1 MSLELPAQEADIDRW
16 RVEVADACRVLAAEG
31 LVSDIL
37 GHVSVRI
44 GEDRMLIRAR
54 SAEDSGLLLTRPQDV
69 VLADF
74 DGNPA
79 EELADRRLPQELPI
93 HGQLLRE
100 RPGDNAVVHAHPP
113 DVVLCSIADLPL
125 RPIFGAFNIPA
136 MRLAERG
143 LPTFDYYG
151 LIRSAS
157 RGREMVAAMA
167 DAPAILLRG
176 HGLTAAA
183 ATLAG
188 AVVTALNINVLAHM
202 AAVLCQLGR
211 SAADVPDA
219 DRAELPDLGS
229 GFNEDLVWRHHRAKL
244 RHSGLAAM
252 DKSPVS
258 RMDGVR
264 LRE

>member
-1 MSLELPAQEADIDRW
+1 MSPELPAQEADIDRW
-16 RVEVADACRVLAAEG
+16 RAEVADACRVLAAEG
-31 LVSDIL
+31 LVSGIL
-37 GHVSVRI
+37 GHVSVRV

-54 SAEDSGLLLTRPQDV
+54 STADPGLLLSRPQDV

-74 DGNPA
+74 DGNAA
-79 EELADRRLPQELPI
+79 EELGDRRLPQELPI

-125 RPIFGAFNIPA
+125 RPVFGAFNIPA

-143 LPTFDYYG
+143 LPTFGYYG
-151 LIRSAS
+151 LIRSAA

-167 DAPAILLRG
+167 GAPAIVLRG

-202 AAVLCQLGR
+202 TAVLGQLGR
-211 SAADVPDA
+211 RAAAVPDA
-219 DRAELPDLGS
+219 DRAQLPDLGP
-229 GFNEDLVWRHHRAKL
+229 GFNDDLVWRHYRAKL
-244 RHSGLAAM
+244 RHYGLA
-252 DKSPVS
+252 VL
-258 RMDGVR
+258 DGPPAGRTGGVGP
-264 LRE
+264 RE